1 MAEHESAAPETAA
14 SPNVL
19 ADDFRQQLLSR
30 PELIL
35 GDRDLMRALIGARE
49 AEIGENVI
57 DIRGRAMEALE
68 ERLSRLEVTHES
80 VISNAYEN
88 QSGMNIIHRAVL
100 ALLEPTDF
108 PAFLTNLDSSIA
120 PILRIDSLKL
130 IFETSGSGELPAAIA
145 SSIEVVPAGTI
156 AALIAEGPRSKRSDE
171 IILRPAMAATR
182 AIHPSD
188 LTIRSEALLPL
199 DLGPG
204 RWPALL
210 LMGSSDA
217 ERFLP
222 SHGTDLL
229 RFFAQAFRLA
239 LIGWLRE

>member
-14 SPNVL
+14 SPQVL
-19 ADDFRQQLLSR
+19 ADDTRQQLLSR

-100 ALLEPTDF
+100 ALLEPSDF
-108 PAFLTNLDSSIA
+108 AAFLAALETTVA
-120 PILRIDSLKL
+120 PILRLESLRL
-130 IFETSGSGELPAAIA
+130 IFETGGPAQLPQGIA
-145 SSIEVVPAGTI
+145 SAVQVVPAGALAQLI
-156 AALIAEGPRSKRSDE
+156 AAGPPNKRGDA
-171 IILRPAMAATR
+171 IILRSATALTQPLHPAGVA
-182 AIHPSD
+182 
-188 LTIRSEALLPL
+188 IRSEALLPI

-210 LMGSSDA
+210 LMGSSDGD
-217 ERFLP
+217 RFSP

-229 RFFAQAFRLA
+229 RFFTQTFRLA
-239 LIGWLRE
+239 LLGWLRE